1 MNRKKSNGKRWLFT
15 GAMITAIIVLS
26 VFTVGIAVTPA
37 GANEKLATV
46 TRALPDYVVP
56 NDTFTVTLTQSG
68 FVLDTGIV
76 WEVLPEGFEYVD
88 DSYTGSGDVDWS
100 PATRTLMMQ
109 FKNETSIAYRVNASS
124 NDQTAVFSG
133 TYKAFVIGC
142 VVYEEGDITGDTE
155 VNGDGTPPYTDEH
168 NPAKGATG
176 VPVGTNV
183 VAHVKD
189 DSEVDPYTIAMTVNG
204 NPVSPSIIPAGPGT
218 TNDWVVRYNP
228 LVDFGSGEVVNVTIN
243 ASDEAGNAMPTDL
256 YSFTTVGPPVP
267 RPDLTVTAITL
278 NCGYLF
284 ANESNTVNATI
295 KNNGTADAGAFNV
308 SFDIDGFGGEVRVIS
323 GLAMGASEEVTVMD
337 PSERNAGE
345 SVTITVTAD
354 CNTEIDESNEANN
367 DNSTEETVVN
377 NGYKGKRYT
386 GGEDINTKRTYELN
400 GSVLYSVGDS
410 YYQGG
415 YSGWPTASYTA
426 NWTASNLP
434 VSGTAT
440 VKEARLYVLYCFDYV
455 DDIPTNVS
463 LTFNGAVKTFEA
475 HYTDRKG
482 FPTDYGKYGMLVYN
496 VTDKFNSTGGNT
508 ATLTNSNW
516 NQKTVSIRGMLL
528 VVIYADDSEP
538 QRTIIMN
545 EGFDLLYGG
554 SAKCT
559 TPEEATAF
567 APFAGAIGDIGNKSA
582 RLITVAPGAGD
593 PNEGELIFN
602 GHTWTDVWNFA
613 GATQIGINDRN
624 VTDYLDTT
632 NEAGFQSSGDYMEAS
647 NAILVVE
654 YPALTGSVGGRITYT
669 CNETGIADVI
679 VNLTQGSVVASTTT
693 NATGDYEFT
702 DVAQGDYYVNASK
715 LRFWDNSTDVTVIAG
730 VTTTADMMLWL
741 KYDLNNNGNAA
752 DRDDLILMVDAYLTS
767 TEDEKYDLNENGSY
781 ADRDDLILMVDAYL
795 TS

>member
-1 MNRKKSNGKRWLFT
+1 MNRKKSNGKRWLYT
-15 GAMITAIIVLS
+15 SAMITAIIVLS

-308 SFDIDGFGGEVRVIS
+308 SFDIGGFSDEVRVIS

-554 SAKCT
+554 SGKCT
-559 TPEEATAF
+559 TPEEATAY

>member
-189 DSEVDPYTIAMTVNG
+189 NSEVDPYTIAMTVNG

-308 SFDIDGFGGEVRVIS
+308 SFDIDGFSDEVRVIS

-554 SAKCT
+554 SGKCT
-559 TPEEATAF
+559 TPEEATAY

>member
-308 SFDIDGFGGEVRVIS
+308 SFDIGGFSDEVRVIS

-554 SAKCT
+554 SGKCT
-559 TPEEATAF
+559 TPEEATAY